1 MKNQY
6 QYKQKHQQRL
16 KQKQSNPAK
25 SYRDA
30 GPYLGLGTQLA
41 ATMVLMFFFGR
52 WLDEYFETE
61 PWFTISFALFGGFAG
76 VYNFIKTVLL
86 LNKKQ
91 KSEKDK

>member
-6 QYKQKHQQRL
+6 QQKKKL
-16 KQKQSNPAK
+16 KKKQSNLEQT
-25 SYRDA
+25 YRDI

-41 ATMVLMFFFGR
+41 ATMVLMFFFGK

-61 PWFTISFALFGGFAG
+61 PWLTISFAFLGGFAG
-76 VYNFIKTVLL
+76 IYNFIKTVLL

-91 KSEKDK
+91 KSEKDI

>member
-1 MKNQY
+1 MKNH
-6 QYKQKHQQRL
+6 HQQ
-16 KQKQSNPAK
+16 KQKQKLNKKQSNLEK
-25 SYRDA
+25 TYRDV

-52 WLDEYFETE
+52 WLDGYFETE
-61 PWFTISFALFGGFAG
+61 PWLTISFAFLGGFAG

-86 LNKKQ
+86 LNIKQ